1 MSVKSFISVAAL
13 ATVTGTLALSSAA
26 HASITQYS
34 TRATFNAASG
44 ATVIQ
49 SFNSFTPTVNAFN
62 GHSFDFGDFSAI
74 DGVNSSA
81 GGSIV
86 SPGVVNGSVE
96 ILGVVGIGRGELT
109 FTFDFPIT
117 ALGFDADNLADQRFD
132 TLIFD
137 NAAGDTVVVFD
148 AVDQVRFWGFISDTP
163 FTTFTIRQTGF
174 SAGGSNSD
182 GFTIDDV
189 TYTPTPGAAALLG
202 LGGLMASRRR
212 RS

>member
-1 MSVKSFISVAAL
+1 MSIRSFINVAAL
-13 ATVTGTLALSSAA
+13 AAATSTLALSSAA

-34 TRATFNAASG
+34 TRAAFNSASG

-49 SFNSFTPTVNAFN
+49 SFNSFAPTVNAFN
-62 GHSFDFGDFSAI
+62 GHAFDFGDFSAI
-74 DGVNSSA
+74 NGVNSSA

-96 ILGVVGIGRGELT
+96 ILGVTKIANAQIT

-117 ALGFDADNLADQRFD
+117 ALGFDADNFADQRFES
-132 TLIFD
+132 LIFD

-148 AVDQVRFWGFISDTP
+148 AVDQVRFWGFTSDTP
-163 FTTFTIRQTGF
+163 FTTLTVRQTGF
-174 SAGGSNSD
+174 SAGGTNSD

-202 LGGLMASRRR
+202 LGGLVASRRR
-212 RS
+212 R